1 MDQALIVFIAVAEQQ
16 NFTRAAEQL
25 HITQPAVSSYIQGLE
40 RALDCKLLERTNKY
54 VRLNKAGEAVYRHA
68 KEIMNLYTRM
78 ENILDDLKHTAHGP
92 LSIGASYT
100 FGEYILPH
108 VIAELRRRFPS
119 VQPDITIA
127 NSKVIFEQVS
137 RRQLDAGIIEG
148 EIRQAEHVTTLPFA
162 EDRMEIAISARH
174 PLAGHAEITPAELE
188 AETWII
194 REEGSGTRE
203 MQEKTFELL
212 GIRPRSLMVFGST
225 QAIKE
230 SIEAGLGITLL
241 SLWTLRKELAAGS
254 IRLLKLPGF
263 PLSRHFSLVMPDL
276 GFQTKASE
284 VFAGMLHEHTG
295 FPKI

>member
-148 EIRQAEHVTTLPFA
+148 EIRQAEHVTTIPFA
-162 EDRMEIAISARH
+162 EDRMEIAVSARH
-174 PLAGHAEITPAELE
+174 PLAGQAEITPAELE

-203 MQEKTFELL
+203 MQEKTFEQL

-230 SIEAGLGITLL
+230 SIEAGLGLTLL
-241 SLWTLRKELAAGS
+241 SLWTLRKELAEGS

-284 VFAGMLHEHTG
+284 VFAGMLREHTG